1 MSKLTPR
8 TGQLMPP
15 AQAAQ
20 RIVAGQRLWIAGD
33 AQVLRALPKG
43 QWVGGTIPYF
53 QTPDGGV
60 ADRRKVFVCEAPV
73 MGGTCQIC
81 SYDITSLSELCM
93 DTPAHG
99 YTFLLIPAFSDVH
112 SLYARN
118 ASQFP
123 HMFMQPVVG
132 WVAGMHLTEASEL
145 PAVVDGST
153 GRFDTERALA
163 MHIAL
168 PRDYYTEVEILNPYE
183 QADGARIRFSKPGF
197 SAHTCLVDGHMVELA
212 PWLQKNGIDLRLPL
226 VADYCGAMVN
236 VSFKG
241 VDKSGRVDF
250 YAPVFDDVEYRLAR
264 RRSTDAAAAADGRAA
279 VFSCNCILNHLHGG
293 LPAQQAQSN
302 SGPLGFGEIAWM
314 LLNQTQVRMF
324 VESAYPPAHP
334 QKTNPIT
341 TFTWSNHASTLT

>member
-1 MSKLTPR
+1 MSKPAPR
-8 TGQLMPP
+8 TGELMPP

-20 RIVAGQRLWIAGD
+20 RITAGQRLWIAGD
-33 AQVLRALPKG
+33 ARVLRTLPKG

-60 ADRRKVFVCEAPV
+60 SERQQVFVCEAPAL
-73 MGGTCQIC
+73 GGASQIR
-81 SYDITSLSELCM
+81 SYDITSLSELCL

-112 SLYARN
+112 SFYARN
-118 ASQFP
+118 AAQFP
-123 HMFMQPVVG
+123 QMFMQPVVG
-132 WVAGMHLTEASEL
+132 WVAGMHLTEASEV

-163 MHIAL
+163 MHMAL
-168 PRDYYTEVEILNPYE
+168 PEDYYTEVEILNPYE
-183 QADGARIRFSKPGF
+183 QGEGARIRFSEPGF
-197 SAHTCLVDGHMVELA
+197 SARTCLVDGHTVELA

-264 RRSTDAAAAADGRAA
+264 RRSADAPAAADTRAA
-279 VFSCNCILNHLHGG
+279 AFSCNCILNHLHGG
-293 LPAQQAQSN
+293 LAALQAPPS

-314 LLNQTQVRMF
+314 LLNQTQVRMY
-324 VESAYPPAHP
+324 VESA
-334 QKTNPIT
+334 
-341 TFTWSNHASTLT
+341 

>member
-1 MSKLTPR
+1 MNSKTPR
-8 TGQLMPP
+8 TGQLMHPT
-15 AQAAQ
+15 QAAQ
-20 RIVAGQRLWIAGD
+20 RIATGQTLWIAGD
-33 AQVLRALPKG
+33 AQILRTLPRG

-60 ADRRKVFVCEAPV
+60 SDRQQVFVCEAPV
-73 MGGTCQIC
+73 GTQTPQIR
-81 SYDITSLSELCM
+81 SYDITSLSDLCL

-112 SLYARN
+112 SFYARN
-118 ASQFP
+118 APQFP
-123 HMFMQPVVG
+123 HMFLQPVVG

-145 PAVVDGST
+145 PAVVDGRFGS
-153 GRFDTERALA
+153 FDTERALA

-168 PRDYYTEVEILNPYE
+168 PGDAYTEVDILNPYE
-183 QADGARIRFSKPGF
+183 QSDGARIRFAEPGF
-197 SAHTCLVDGHMVELA
+197 SARTCLVDGETVELA
-212 PWLQKNGIDLRLPL
+212 PWLQKHGVDLRLPL

-264 RRSTDAAAAADGRAA
+264 RRSADTSAVEDERAA

-293 LPAQQAQSN
+293 LAPTHHAAPST
-302 SGPLGFGEIAWM
+302 GPLGFGEIAWM
-314 LLNQTQVRMF
+314 LLNQTQVRML
-324 VESAYPPAHP
+324 VEPV
-334 QKTNPIT
+334 
-341 TFTWSNHASTLT
+341 